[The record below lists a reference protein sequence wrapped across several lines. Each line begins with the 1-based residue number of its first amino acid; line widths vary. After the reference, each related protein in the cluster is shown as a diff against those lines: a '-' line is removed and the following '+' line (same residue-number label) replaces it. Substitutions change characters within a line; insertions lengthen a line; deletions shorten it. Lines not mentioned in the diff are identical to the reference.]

1 MSWLGKVGTGF
12 TYFPFYLQP
21 GRLNKIVANRMLLEP
36 RCTCSISSSRD
47 PPCYWQSQPDFDQ
60 KLFFRR
66 FSSYDFKWD
75 QALPSHVYG
84 KSNQFWN
91 RIFGLQQYS
100 VSDFFIYGHLH
111 LFSFCSMASFE
122 VQLQVLKYLGT
133 FRATSGASRWST
145 RRPRNSCL
153 TVKILR

>member
-36 RCTCSISSSRD
+36 RGTCSISSSRY

-111 LFSFCSMASFE
+111 LFSFCLEKYSVFFFKVSVASSEEKWF
-122 VQLQVLKYLGT
+122 VKKRNQLY
-133 FRATSGASRWST
+133 RA
-145 RRPRNSCL
+145 
-153 TVKILR
+153 KICK